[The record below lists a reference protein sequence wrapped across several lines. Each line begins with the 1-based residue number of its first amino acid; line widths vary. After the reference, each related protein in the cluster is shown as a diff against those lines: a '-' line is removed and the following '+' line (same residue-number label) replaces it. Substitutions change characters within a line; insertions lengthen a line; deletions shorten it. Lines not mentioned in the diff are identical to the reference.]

1 MVSYRRLAMRVL
13 GHVPV
18 PFGKKKAAP
27 PPRVAAQRIAALA
40 LACAM
45 MTGMALPAFAAT
57 YDIVSGS
64 IDIHATKDGN
74 LISQWN
80 WNGENK
86 KEYVSDSDGK
96 PIENRPDPDITITS
110 SSSGTSTSNTVTINA
125 DKGQTANVTLEN
137 VEINAS
143 STGQAAVDV
152 TGSGNTNIELNGDN
166 TLTGG
171 NWYAGLQH
179 NKETDAEGNE
189 TSGKLTIT
197 DTDNDGKLT
206 ATGDFGGAGIGGGN
220 MKDAGKIEITGGSIT
235 ATGGLDGAGI
245 GGGGSGGD
253 ADITISGGTINAIG
267 GTDPSERPDAI
278 GGAGIGGGG
287 SGGNAT
293 VTITGGAVIEKASGG
308 GGCAGIGGG
317 YSSKSD
323 VTISGNATIE
333 TVTGGV
339 QSAGIGGG
347 GWKSTGTVTI
357 KDNATIKNAQGGDGG
372 AGIGGGVYGSTTV
385 SIEGTPTIESTT
397 GGNNG
402 AGIGGGAGG
411 KGTVTID
418 GNATI
423 NDAQGRDGGAGI
435 GGGTLGLGD
444 VTIKGNAE
452 IKKATGGDEGAGIG
466 GGAGGLGAV
475 TIEGKVTI
483 QNAQG
488 GNGAAGI
495 GGGAESQPDV
505 DGNGNKTGNNISIKG
520 TEAGSPNITAK
531 GGKASD
537 DGLSGGAAIGSG
549 SVYENDPQDP
559 EEKAP
564 AAITIEGKVTID
576 ATAGGKLADNDA
588 IAIGDALT
596 GEQKFDGLPV
606 GTVITRKDSD
616 GKDLTQEGD
625 KPTEP
630 EKPEKPE
637 PEKPE
642 PEKPEPEKPNPN
654 PEQPNPNPDNPSQPE
669 QPSNPEQPSEP
680 SGAVSTFAPAEE
692 LTASDAEYL
701 VTVEGLSV
709 TNALGK
715 QITHTCTLNAQGKVL
730 TIRTNSIVA
739 TAHLTME
746 TLRTLKAQGVETI
759 RFCTLLYRPTSVSID
774 ALLNLGVDEADILW
788 THNGLQA
795 RLTVG
800 GTDSSSLLQ

>member
-18 PFGKKKAAP
+18 PFGKKKASP

-45 MTGMALPAFAAT
+45 MTGMTLPAFAAT
-57 YDIVSGS
+57 YDIASGS
-64 IDIHATKDGN
+64 IDIHATENGN
-74 LISQWN
+74 LISQWFM
-80 WNGENK
+80 NGEQ
-86 KEYVSDSDGK
+86 KEYVSDSNGYIQDR
-96 PIENRPDPDITITS
+96 EDPDITIT
-110 SSSGTSTSNTVTINA
+110 GTSTGNTVTIDA
-125 DKGQTANVTLEN
+125 DKDQTANVTLDN

-267 GTDPSERPDAI
+267 GTDPWGQPGAI

-333 TVTGGV
+333 KATGGE

-347 GWKSTGTVTI
+347 GWMSTGTVTI
-357 KDNATIKNAQGGDGG
+357 KDNATIKNAQGGNGG

-402 AGIGGGAGG
+402 AGIGGGA
-411 KGTVTID
+411 
-418 GNATI
+418 
-423 NDAQGRDGGAGI
+423 
-435 GGGTLGLGD
+435 LGLGD

-452 IKKATGGDEGAGIG
+452 IKNATGGDEGAGIG
-466 GGAGGLGAV
+466 GGAGSLGDV
-475 TIEGKVTI
+475 DIEGKVTI

-488 GNGAAGI
+488 GIGAAGI
-495 GGGAESQPDV
+495 GGGAESEPDD
-505 DGNGNKTGNNISIKG
+505 DGTGNKTGNKISIKG

-549 SVYENDPQDP
+549 SVYENDPQSP

-596 GEQKFDGLPV
+596 GERKFAGLPV
-606 GTVITRKDSD
+606 GAVITRRDSD

-630 EKPEKPE
+630 EKPE
-637 PEKPE
+637 
-642 PEKPEPEKPNPN
+642 PEKPNPN
-654 PEQPNPNPDNPSQPE
+654 PENPNPNPENPNPDQPSQ
-669 QPSNPEQPSEP
+669 PEQPSEP
-680 SGAVSTFAPAEE
+680 SGAVSTSAPAEE

-709 TNALGK
+709 TNALEK
-715 QITHTCTLNAQGKVL
+715 QITHTCTQNVQGKVL
-730 TIRTNSIVA
+730 TIRVNSIVA

-774 ALLNLGVDEADILW
+774 ALLNLGVDKADILW
-788 THNGLQA
+788 THNGIQA

>member
-18 PFGKKKAAP
+18 PVGKKKAAP

-45 MTGMALPAFAAT
+45 MTGMTLPAFAAT
-57 YDIVSGS
+57 YDIVNGS
-64 IDIHATKDGN
+64 IEIHAKEDGN

-80 WNGENK
+80 WNDENQ
-86 KEYVSDSDGK
+86 KEYVSDSSGYIQDR
-96 PIENRPDPDITITS
+96 EDNDITIT
-110 SSSGTSTSNTVTINA
+110 GTSTGNTVTIDA
-125 DKGQTANVTLEN
+125 DKDQTANVTLDN

-253 ADITISGGTINAIG
+253 ADITISGGTINVIG
-267 GTDPSERPDAI
+267 GTDPSERPNVI

-333 TVTGGV
+333 KATGGE

-347 GWKSTGTVTI
+347 GWMSTGTVTI

-402 AGIGGGAGG
+402 AGIGGGA
-411 KGTVTID
+411 
-418 GNATI
+418 
-423 NDAQGRDGGAGI
+423 
-435 GGGTLGLGD
+435 LGLGD

-452 IKKATGGDEGAGIG
+452 IKNATGGDEGAGIG
-466 GGAGGLGAV
+466 GGAGSLGDV
-475 TIEGKVTI
+475 DIEGKVTI

-488 GNGAAGI
+488 GIGAAGI
-495 GGGAESQPDV
+495 GGGAESEPDD
-505 DGNGNKTGNNISIKG
+505 DGTGNKTGNKISIKG

-549 SVYENDPQDP
+549 SVYENNPQDP

-596 GEQKFDGLPV
+596 GEQKFAGLPV
-606 GTVITRKDSD
+606 GAVITRRDSD

-630 EKPEKPE
+630 EKPE
-637 PEKPE
+637 
-642 PEKPEPEKPNPN
+642 PEKPEPEKPNP
-654 PEQPNPNPDNPSQPE
+654 ENPNP
-669 QPSNPEQPSEP
+669 NPEQPSEP
-680 SGAVSTFAPAEE
+680 SGAVSTSAPAEE

-701 VTVEGLSV
+701 VTVEGLYV
-709 TNALGK
+709 TNALEK
-715 QITHTCTLNAQGKVL
+715 QITHTCTQNVQGKVL
-730 TIRTNSIVA
+730 TIRANSIVA

>member
-64 IDIHATKDGN
+64 IDIHATEGGN

-80 WNGENK
+80 WNDENQ
-86 KEYVSDSDGK
+86 KEYVSDSSGYIKDRLDN
-96 PIENRPDPDITITS
+96 EITIT
-110 SSSGTSTSNTVTINA
+110 GTSTENTVTIDA
-125 DKGQTANVTLEN
+125 DKDQTANVTLDN

-267 GTDPSERPDAI
+267 GTDPWGQPGAI

-333 TVTGGV
+333 KATGGE

-347 GWKSTGTVTI
+347 GWMSTGTVTI
-357 KDNATIKNAQGGDGG
+357 KDNATIKNAQGGNGG

-402 AGIGGGAGG
+402 AGIGGGA
-411 KGTVTID
+411 
-418 GNATI
+418 
-423 NDAQGRDGGAGI
+423 
-435 GGGTLGLGD
+435 LGLGD

-452 IKKATGGDEGAGIG
+452 IKNATGGDEGAGIG
-466 GGAGGLGAV
+466 GGAGSLGDV
-475 TIEGKVTI
+475 DIEGKVTI

-488 GNGAAGI
+488 GIGAAGI
-495 GGGAESQPDV
+495 GGGAESEPDD
-505 DGNGNKTGNNISIKG
+505 DGTGNKTGNKISIKG

-549 SVYENDPQDP
+549 SVYENDPQSP

-596 GEQKFDGLPV
+596 GERKFAGLPV
-606 GTVITRKDSD
+606 GAVITRRDSD

-630 EKPEKPE
+630 EKPE
-637 PEKPE
+637 
-642 PEKPEPEKPNPN
+642 PEKPNPN
-654 PEQPNPNPDNPSQPE
+654 PENPNPNPENPNPNPENPNPDQPSQ
-669 QPSNPEQPSEP
+669 PEQPSEP
-680 SGAVSTFAPAEE
+680 SGAVSTSAPAEE

-709 TNALGK
+709 TNALEK
-715 QITHTCTLNAQGKVL
+715 QITHTCTQNVQGKVL
-730 TIRTNSIVA
+730 TIRVNSIVA

-774 ALLNLGVDEADILW
+774 ALLNLGVDKADILW
-788 THNGLQA
+788 THNGIQA

>member
-45 MTGMALPAFAAT
+45 MTGMTLPAFAAT
-57 YDIVSGS
+57 YDIASGS
-64 IDIHATKDGN
+64 IDIHATENGN
-74 LISQWN
+74 LISQWFM
-80 WNGENK
+80 NGEQ
-86 KEYVSDSDGK
+86 KEYVSDSSGYIQDR
-96 PIENRPDPDITITS
+96 EDPDITIT
-110 SSSGTSTSNTVTINA
+110 GTSTGNTVTIDA
-125 DKGQTANVTLEN
+125 DKDQTANVTLDN

-267 GTDPSERPDAI
+267 GTDPSERPNVI

-333 TVTGGV
+333 KATGGE

-347 GWKSTGTVTI
+347 GWMSTGTVTI

-402 AGIGGGAGG
+402 AGIGGGA
-411 KGTVTID
+411 
-418 GNATI
+418 
-423 NDAQGRDGGAGI
+423 
-435 GGGTLGLGD
+435 LGLGD

-452 IKKATGGDEGAGIG
+452 IKNATGGDEGAGIG
-466 GGAGGLGAV
+466 GGAGSLGDV
-475 TIEGKVTI
+475 DIEGKVTI

-488 GNGAAGI
+488 GIGAAGI
-495 GGGAESQPDV
+495 GGGAESEPDD
-505 DGNGNKTGNNISIKG
+505 DGTGNKTGNKISIKG

-549 SVYENDPQDP
+549 SVYENNPQDP

-596 GEQKFDGLPV
+596 GEQKFAGLPV
-606 GTVITRKDSD
+606 GAVITRRDSD

-630 EKPEKPE
+630 EKPE
-637 PEKPE
+637 
-642 PEKPEPEKPNPN
+642 PEKPEPEKPNP
-654 PEQPNPNPDNPSQPE
+654 ENPNP
-669 QPSNPEQPSEP
+669 NPEQPSEP
-680 SGAVSTFAPAEE
+680 SGAVSTSAPAEE

-701 VTVEGLSV
+701 VTVEGLYV
-709 TNALGK
+709 TNALEK
-715 QITHTCTLNAQGKVL
+715 QITHTCTQNVQGKVL
-730 TIRTNSIVA
+730 TIRANSIVA

-788 THNGLQA
+788 THNGIQA

>member
-45 MTGMALPAFAAT
+45 MTGMTLPTFAAT

-64 IDIHATKDGN
+64 IDIHATESGN

-80 WNGENK
+80 WNDENK
-86 KEYVSDSDGK
+86 KEYVRDSDG
-96 PIENRPDPDITITS
+96 PIQNRPDNDITIT
-110 SSSGTSTSNTVTINA
+110 GTSTGNTVTIDA
-125 DKGQTANVTLEN
+125 DKDQTANVTLDN

-171 NWYAGLQH
+171 NLYAGLQH

-267 GTDPSERPDAI
+267 GTDPWGQPGAI

-293 VTITGGAVIEKASGG
+293 VTITGDAVIEKASGG

-333 TVTGGV
+333 KATGGE

-347 GWKSTGTVTI
+347 GWMSTGTVTI

-402 AGIGGGAGG
+402 AGIGGGA
-411 KGTVTID
+411 
-418 GNATI
+418 
-423 NDAQGRDGGAGI
+423 
-435 GGGTLGLGD
+435 LGLGD

-452 IKKATGGDEGAGIG
+452 IKNATGGDEGAGIG
-466 GGAGGLGAV
+466 GGAGSLGDV
-475 TIEGKVTI
+475 DIEGKVTI

-488 GNGAAGI
+488 GIGAAGI
-495 GGGAESQPDV
+495 GGGAESEPDD
-505 DGNGNKTGNNISIKG
+505 DGTGNKTGNKISIKG

-616 GKDLTQEGD
+616 GKDLTKDGD
-625 KPTEP
+625 KPT
-630 EKPEKPE
+630 E

-654 PEQPNPNPDNPSQPE
+654 PENPNPNPENPD
-669 QPSNPEQPSEP
+669 PEQPSEP
-680 SGAVSTFAPAEE
+680 SGAVSTSAPAEE

-715 QITHTCTLNAQGKVL
+715 QITHSCTQNVQGKVL
-730 TIRTNSIVA
+730 TIRVNSIVA

-788 THNGLQA
+788 THNGIQA

>member
-45 MTGMALPAFAAT
+45 MTGMTLPAFAAT

-64 IDIHATKDGN
+64 IDIHATESGN

-80 WNGENK
+80 WNDENK
-86 KEYVSDSDGK
+86 KEYVRDSDG
-96 PIENRPDPDITITS
+96 PIQNRPDNDITIT
-110 SSSGTSTSNTVTINA
+110 GTSTGNTVTIDA
-125 DKGQTANVTLEN
+125 DKDQTANVTLDN

-245 GGGGSGGD
+245 GGGGFGGD

-267 GTDPSERPDAI
+267 GTDPWGQPGAI

-333 TVTGGV
+333 KATGGE

-357 KDNATIKNAQGGDGG
+357 KDNATIKNAQGGNGG

-402 AGIGGGAGG
+402 AGIGGGA
-411 KGTVTID
+411 
-418 GNATI
+418 
-423 NDAQGRDGGAGI
+423 
-435 GGGTLGLGD
+435 LGLSD
-444 VTIKGNAE
+444 VIIKGNAE
-452 IKKATGGDEGAGIG
+452 IKNATGGDEGAGIG
-466 GGAGGLGAV
+466 GGAGSLGDV
-475 TIEGKVTI
+475 DIEGKVTI

-488 GNGAAGI
+488 GIGAAGI
-495 GGGAESQPDV
+495 GGGAESEPDD
-505 DGNGNKTGNNISIKG
+505 DGTGNKTGNKISIKG

-576 ATAGGKLADNDA
+576 ATAGGKLDDKDA
-588 IAIGDALT
+588 IAIGDTPLQ
-596 GEQKFDGLPV
+596 EQKFAGLPV
-606 GTVITRKDSD
+606 GAVITRRDSD

-630 EKPEKPE
+630 EKPEKPD

-642 PEKPEPEKPNPN
+642 PEKPEPENPN
-654 PEQPNPNPDNPSQPE
+654 P
-669 QPSNPEQPSEP
+669 NPEQPSEP
-680 SGAVSTFAPAEE
+680 SGAVSTSAPAEE

-701 VTVEGLSV
+701 VTVEGLYV
-709 TNALGK
+709 TNALEK
-715 QITHTCTLNAQGKVL
+715 QITHTCTQNVQGKVL
-730 TIRTNSIVA
+730 TIRVNSIVA

-788 THNGLQA
+788 THNGIQA

>member
-18 PFGKKKAAP
+18 PFSKKKAAP

-45 MTGMALPAFAAT
+45 MTGMTLPAFAAT

-64 IDIHATKDGN
+64 IDIHATEGGN
-74 LISQWN
+74 LISQWFM
-80 WNGENK
+80 NGEQ
-86 KEYVSDSDGK
+86 KEYVSDSGGDIK
-96 PIENRPDPDITITS
+96 DRPDNDITIT
-110 SSSGTSTSNTVTINA
+110 GTSTGNTVTIDA
-125 DKGQTANVTLEN
+125 DKDQTANVTLDN

-235 ATGGLDGAGI
+235 AATGGLDGAGI

-267 GTDPSERPDAI
+267 GTDPWGQPGAI

-293 VTITGGAVIEKASGG
+293 VTITGGAVIENATGG

-317 YSSKSD
+317 YTSKSD

-333 TVTGGV
+333 KATGGE

-347 GWKSTGTVTI
+347 GWMSTGTVTI

-385 SIEGTPTIESTT
+385 LIEGTPTIESTT

-402 AGIGGGAGG
+402 AGIGGGA
-411 KGTVTID
+411 
-418 GNATI
+418 
-423 NDAQGRDGGAGI
+423 
-435 GGGTLGLGD
+435 LGLGD

-452 IKKATGGDEGAGIG
+452 IKNATGGDEGAGIS
-466 GGAGGLGAV
+466 GGAGSLGDV
-475 TIEGKVTI
+475 DIEGKVTI

-488 GNGAAGI
+488 GIGAAGI
-495 GGGAESQPDV
+495 GGGAETEPDTE
-505 DGNGNKTGNNISIKG
+505 DTRNKVSIKS
-520 TEAGSPNITAK
+520 TEAGSPNITAT
-531 GGKASD
+531 GGGVLNDENYPLA
-537 DGLSGGAAIGSG
+537 GAAAIGSG
-549 SVYENDPQDP
+549 SVADGATEVKSD
-559 EEKAP
+559 
-564 AAITIEGKVTID
+564 ITIEGKVTID
-576 ATAGGKLADNDA
+576 ATAGGS

-596 GEQKFDGLPV
+596 GEQKFAGLPV
-606 GTVITRKDSD
+606 GAVITRKDSD

-642 PEKPEPEKPNPN
+642 PEKPEPENPNPN
-654 PEQPNPNPDNPSQPE
+654 PEKPNPEKPNPE
-669 QPSNPEQPSEP
+669 QPSQPEQPSEP
-680 SGAVSTFAPAEE
+680 SGAVSTSAPAEE

-715 QITHTCTLNAQGKVL
+715 QITHSCTQNVQGKVL
-730 TIRTNSIVA
+730 TIRVNSIVS

-788 THNGLQA
+788 THNGIQA

>member
-45 MTGMALPAFAAT
+45 MTGMTLPAFAAT
-57 YDIVSGS
+57 YDIASGS
-64 IDIHATKDGN
+64 IDIHATENGN
-74 LISQWN
+74 LISQWFM
-80 WNGENK
+80 NGEQ
-86 KEYVSDSDGK
+86 KEYVSDSSGYIQDR
-96 PIENRPDPDITITS
+96 EDNEITIT
-110 SSSGTSTSNTVTINA
+110 GTSTGNTVTIDA
-125 DKGQTANVTLEN
+125 DKDQTANVTLDN

-267 GTDPSERPDAI
+267 GTDPWGQPGAI

-333 TVTGGV
+333 KATGGE

-347 GWKSTGTVTI
+347 GWMSTGTVTI

-402 AGIGGGAGG
+402 AGIGGGA
-411 KGTVTID
+411 
-418 GNATI
+418 
-423 NDAQGRDGGAGI
+423 
-435 GGGTLGLGD
+435 LGLGD

-452 IKKATGGDEGAGIG
+452 IKNATGGDEGAGIG
-466 GGAGGLGAV
+466 GGAGSLGDV
-475 TIEGKVTI
+475 DIEGKVTI

-488 GNGAAGI
+488 GIGAAGI
-495 GGGAESQPDV
+495 GGGAESEPDD
-505 DGNGNKTGNNISIKG
+505 DGTGNKTGNKISIKG

-596 GEQKFDGLPV
+596 GERKFAGLPV
-606 GTVITRKDSD
+606 GAVITRRDSD

-630 EKPEKPE
+630 EKPE
-637 PEKPE
+637 
-642 PEKPEPEKPNPN
+642 PEKPNPEN
-654 PEQPNPNPDNPSQPE
+654 P
-669 QPSNPEQPSEP
+669 NPEQPSEP
-680 SGAVSTFAPAEE
+680 SGAVSTSAPAEE

-715 QITHTCTLNAQGKVL
+715 QITHSCTQNAQGKVL
-730 TIRTNSIVA
+730 TIRVNSIVA

-788 THNGLQA
+788 THNGIQA

>member
-18 PFGKKKAAP
+18 PFGKKKASP

-45 MTGMALPAFAAT
+45 MTGMTLPAFAAT
-57 YDIVSGS
+57 YDIASGS
-64 IDIHATKDGN
+64 IDIHATENGN
-74 LISQWN
+74 LISQWFM
-80 WNGENK
+80 NGEQ
-86 KEYVSDSDGK
+86 KEYVSDSSGYIQDR
-96 PIENRPDPDITITS
+96 EDNDITIT
-110 SSSGTSTSNTVTINA
+110 GTSTGNTVTIDA
-125 DKGQTANVTLEN
+125 DKDQTANVTLDN

-152 TGSGNTNIELNGDN
+152 TGSGNTSIELNGDN

-267 GTDPSERPDAI
+267 GTDPWGQPGAI

-333 TVTGGV
+333 KATGGE

-347 GWKSTGTVTI
+347 GWMSTGTVTI
-357 KDNATIKNAQGGDGG
+357 KDNATIKNAQGGNGG

-402 AGIGGGAGG
+402 AGIGGGA
-411 KGTVTID
+411 
-418 GNATI
+418 
-423 NDAQGRDGGAGI
+423 
-435 GGGTLGLGD
+435 LGLGD

-452 IKKATGGDEGAGIG
+452 IKNATGGDEGAGIG
-466 GGAGGLGAV
+466 GGAGSLGDV
-475 TIEGKVTI
+475 DIEGKVTI

-488 GNGAAGI
+488 GIGAAGI
-495 GGGAESQPDV
+495 GGGAESEPDD
-505 DGNGNKTGNNISIKG
+505 DGTGNKTGNKISIKG

-549 SVYENDPQDP
+549 SVYENDPQSP

-596 GEQKFDGLPV
+596 GERKFAGLPV
-606 GTVITRKDSD
+606 GAVITRRDSD

-630 EKPEKPE
+630 EKPEPE
-637 PEKPE
+637 N
-642 PEKPEPEKPNPN
+642 PNPN
-654 PEQPNPNPDNPSQPE
+654 PENPNPNPENPNPDQPSQ
-669 QPSNPEQPSEP
+669 PEQPSEP
-680 SGAVSTFAPAEE
+680 SGAVSTSAPAEE

-709 TNALGK
+709 TNALEK
-715 QITHTCTLNAQGKVL
+715 QITHTCTQNVQGKVL
-730 TIRTNSIVA
+730 TIRVNSIVA

-774 ALLNLGVDEADILW
+774 ALLNLGVDKADILW
-788 THNGLQA
+788 THNGIQA

>member
-45 MTGMALPAFAAT
+45 MTGMTLPTFAAT

-64 IDIHATKDGN
+64 IDIHATESGN

-80 WNGENK
+80 WNDENK
-86 KEYVSDSDGK
+86 KEYVRDSDG
-96 PIENRPDPDITITS
+96 PIQNRPDNDITIT
-110 SSSGTSTSNTVTINA
+110 GTSTGNTVTIDA
-125 DKGQTANVTLEN
+125 DKDQTANVTLDN

-267 GTDPSERPDAI
+267 GTDPWGQPGAI

-293 VTITGGAVIEKASGG
+293 VTITGDAVIEKASGG

-333 TVTGGV
+333 KATGGE

-347 GWKSTGTVTI
+347 GWMSTGTVTI

-402 AGIGGGAGG
+402 AGIGGGA
-411 KGTVTID
+411 
-418 GNATI
+418 
-423 NDAQGRDGGAGI
+423 
-435 GGGTLGLGD
+435 LGLGD

-452 IKKATGGDEGAGIG
+452 IKNATGGDEGAGIG
-466 GGAGGLGAV
+466 GGAGSLGYV
-475 TIEGKVTI
+475 DIEGKVTI

-488 GNGAAGI
+488 GIGAAGI
-495 GGGAESQPDV
+495 GGGAESEPDD
-505 DGNGNKTGNNISIKG
+505 DGTGNKTGNKISIKG

-616 GKDLTQEGD
+616 GKDLTKDGD
-625 KPTEP
+625 KPT
-630 EKPEKPE
+630 E

-654 PEQPNPNPDNPSQPE
+654 PENPNPNPENPD
-669 QPSNPEQPSEP
+669 PEQPSEP
-680 SGAVSTFAPAEE
+680 SGAVSTSAPAEE

-715 QITHTCTLNAQGKVL
+715 QITHSCTQNVQGKVL
-730 TIRTNSIVA
+730 TIRVNSIVA

-788 THNGLQA
+788 THNGIQA

>member
-18 PFGKKKAAP
+18 PFGKKKASP

-45 MTGMALPAFAAT
+45 MTGMTLPAFAAT
-57 YDIVSGS
+57 YDIASGS
-64 IDIHATKDGN
+64 IDIHATENGN
-74 LISQWN
+74 LISQWFM
-80 WNGENK
+80 NGEQ
-86 KEYVSDSDGK
+86 KEYVSDSSGYIQDR
-96 PIENRPDPDITITS
+96 EDNDITIT
-110 SSSGTSTSNTVTINA
+110 GTSTGNTVTIDA
-125 DKGQTANVTLEN
+125 DKDQTANVTLDN

-267 GTDPSERPDAI
+267 GTDPWGQPGAI

-293 VTITGGAVIEKASGG
+293 VTITGDAVIEKASGG

-333 TVTGGV
+333 KATGGE

-347 GWKSTGTVTI
+347 GWMSTGTVTI

-402 AGIGGGAGG
+402 AGIGGGA
-411 KGTVTID
+411 
-418 GNATI
+418 
-423 NDAQGRDGGAGI
+423 
-435 GGGTLGLGD
+435 LGLGD

-452 IKKATGGDEGAGIG
+452 IKNATGGDEGAGIG
-466 GGAGGLGAV
+466 GGAGSLGDV
-475 TIEGKVTI
+475 DIEGKVTI

-488 GNGAAGI
+488 GIGAAGI
-495 GGGAESQPDV
+495 GGGAESEPDD
-505 DGNGNKTGNNISIKG
+505 DGTGNKTGNKISIKG

-630 EKPEKPE
+630 EKPEKPDPEKPE

>member
-1 MVSYRRLAMRVL
+1 M
-13 GHVPV
+13 
-18 PFGKKKAAP
+18 
-27 PPRVAAQRIAALA
+27 
-40 LACAM
+40 
-45 MTGMALPAFAAT
+45 
-57 YDIVSGS
+57 
-64 IDIHATKDGN
+64 
-74 LISQWN
+74 
-80 WNGENK
+80 
-86 KEYVSDSDGK
+86 
-96 PIENRPDPDITITS
+96 
-110 SSSGTSTSNTVTINA
+110 
-125 DKGQTANVTLEN
+125 
-137 VEINAS
+137 EINAS

-267 GTDPSERPDAI
+267 GTDPWGQPGAI

-293 VTITGGAVIEKASGG
+293 VTITGDAVIEKASGG

-333 TVTGGV
+333 KATGGE

-347 GWKSTGTVTI
+347 GWMSTGTVTI

-402 AGIGGGAGG
+402 AGIGGGA
-411 KGTVTID
+411 
-418 GNATI
+418 
-423 NDAQGRDGGAGI
+423 
-435 GGGTLGLGD
+435 LGLGD

-452 IKKATGGDEGAGIG
+452 IKNATGGDEGAGIG
-466 GGAGGLGAV
+466 GGAGSLGDV
-475 TIEGKVTI
+475 DIEGKVTI

-488 GNGAAGI
+488 GIGAAGI
-495 GGGAESQPDV
+495 GGGAESEPDD
-505 DGNGNKTGNNISIKG
+505 DGTGNKTGNKISIKG

-616 GKDLTQEGD
+616 GKDLTKDGD
-625 KPTEP
+625 KPT
-630 EKPEKPE
+630 E

-654 PEQPNPNPDNPSQPE
+654 PENPNPNPENPD
-669 QPSNPEQPSEP
+669 PEQPSEP
-680 SGAVSTFAPAEE
+680 SGAVSTSAPAEE

-715 QITHTCTLNAQGKVL
+715 QITHSCTQNVQGKVL
-730 TIRTNSIVA
+730 TIRVNSIVA

-788 THNGLQA
+788 THNGIQA

>member
-18 PFGKKKAAP
+18 PFGKKKASP

-45 MTGMALPAFAAT
+45 MTGMTLPAFAAT
-57 YDIVSGS
+57 YDIASGS
-64 IDIHATKDGN
+64 IDIHATENGN
-74 LISQWN
+74 LISQWFM
-80 WNGENK
+80 NGEQ
-86 KEYVSDSDGK
+86 KEYVSDSSGYIQDR
-96 PIENRPDPDITITS
+96 EDNDITIT
-110 SSSGTSTSNTVTINA
+110 GTSTGNTVTIDA
-125 DKGQTANVTLEN
+125 DKDQTANVTLDN

-267 GTDPSERPDAI
+267 GTDPWGQPGAI

-333 TVTGGV
+333 KATGGE

-347 GWKSTGTVTI
+347 GWMSTGTVTI
-357 KDNATIKNAQGGDGG
+357 KDNATIKNAQGGNGG

-402 AGIGGGAGG
+402 AGIGGGA
-411 KGTVTID
+411 
-418 GNATI
+418 
-423 NDAQGRDGGAGI
+423 
-435 GGGTLGLGD
+435 LGLGD

-452 IKKATGGDEGAGIG
+452 IKNATGGDEGAGIG
-466 GGAGGLGAV
+466 GGAGSLGDV
-475 TIEGKVTI
+475 DIEGKVTI

-488 GNGAAGI
+488 GIGAAGI
-495 GGGAESQPDV
+495 GGGAESEPDD
-505 DGNGNKTGNNISIKG
+505 DGTGNKTGNKISIKG

-616 GKDLTQEGD
+616 GKDLTKDGD
-625 KPTEP
+625 KPTE
-630 EKPEKPE
+630 PEKPE

-654 PEQPNPNPDNPSQPE
+654 PEQPNPNPEQPNPNPENPNPNPE
-669 QPSNPEQPSEP
+669 QPNPNPEQPSEP
-680 SGAVSTFAPAEE
+680 SGAVSTSAPAEE

-701 VTVEGLSV
+701 VTVEGLYV
-709 TNALGK
+709 TNALEK
-715 QITHTCTLNAQGKVL
+715 QITHTCTQNVQGKVL
-730 TIRTNSIVA
+730 TIRVNSIVA

-788 THNGLQA
+788 THNGIQA

>member
-18 PFGKKKAAP
+18 PFGKKKASP

-45 MTGMALPAFAAT
+45 MTGMTLPAFAAT
-57 YDIVSGS
+57 YDIASGS
-64 IDIHATKDGN
+64 IDIHATENGN
-74 LISQWN
+74 LISQWFM
-80 WNGENK
+80 NGEQ
-86 KEYVSDSDGK
+86 KEYVSDSSGYIQDR
-96 PIENRPDPDITITS
+96 EDNDITIT
-110 SSSGTSTSNTVTINA
+110 GTSTGNTVTIDA
-125 DKGQTANVTLEN
+125 DKDQTAHVTLDN

-152 TGSGNTNIELNGDN
+152 TGSGDTNIELNGDN

-385 SIEGTPTIESTT
+385 LIEGTPTIENTT

-402 AGIGGGAGG
+402 AGIGGGA
-411 KGTVTID
+411 
-418 GNATI
+418 
-423 NDAQGRDGGAGI
+423 
-435 GGGTLGLGD
+435 LGLGD

-452 IKKATGGDEGAGIG
+452 IKNATGGDEGAGIG
-466 GGAGGLGAV
+466 GGAGSLGDV
-475 TIEGKVTI
+475 DIEGKVTI

-488 GNGAAGI
+488 GIGAAGI
-495 GGGAESQPDV
+495 GGGAESEPDD
-505 DGNGNKTGNNISIKG
+505 DGTGNKTGNKISIKG

-549 SVYENDPQDP
+549 SVYNDPQDP

-616 GKDLTQEGD
+616 GKDLTKDGD
-625 KPTEP
+625 KPT
-630 EKPEKPE
+630 E

-654 PEQPNPNPDNPSQPE
+654 PENPNPNPEQPNPNPENPNP
-669 QPSNPEQPSEP
+669 NPEQPSEP
-680 SGAVSTFAPAEE
+680 SGAVSTSAPAEE

-701 VTVEGLSV
+701 VTVEGLYV

-715 QITHTCTLNAQGKVL
+715 QITHSCTQNVQGKVL
-730 TIRTNSIVA
+730 TIRVNSIVA

-788 THNGLQA
+788 THNGIQA

>member
-18 PFGKKKAAP
+18 PFGKKKASP

-45 MTGMALPAFAAT
+45 MTGMTLPAFAAT
-57 YDIVSGS
+57 YDIASGS
-64 IDIHATKDGN
+64 IDIHATENGN
-74 LISQWN
+74 LISQWFM
-80 WNGENK
+80 NGEQ
-86 KEYVSDSDGK
+86 KEYVSDSSGYIQDR
-96 PIENRPDPDITITS
+96 EDNDITIT
-110 SSSGTSTSNTVTINA
+110 GTSTGNTVTIDA
-125 DKGQTANVTLEN
+125 DKDQTANVTLDN

-267 GTDPSERPDAI
+267 GTDPWGQPGAI

-333 TVTGGV
+333 KATGGE

-347 GWKSTGTVTI
+347 GWMSTGTVTI
-357 KDNATIKNAQGGDGG
+357 KDNATIKNAQGGNGG

-402 AGIGGGAGG
+402 AGIGGGA
-411 KGTVTID
+411 
-418 GNATI
+418 
-423 NDAQGRDGGAGI
+423 
-435 GGGTLGLGD
+435 LGLGD

-452 IKKATGGDEGAGIG
+452 IKNATGGDEGAGIG
-466 GGAGGLGAV
+466 GGAGSLGDV
-475 TIEGKVTI
+475 DIEGKVTI

-488 GNGAAGI
+488 GIGAAGI
-495 GGGAESQPDV
+495 GGGAESEPDD
-505 DGNGNKTGNNISIKG
+505 DGTGNKTGNKISIKG

-616 GKDLTQEGD
+616 GKDLTKDGD
-625 KPTEP
+625 KPTE
-630 EKPEKPE
+630 PEKPE

-654 PEQPNPNPDNPSQPE
+654 PEQPNPNPENPNPNPE
-669 QPSNPEQPSEP
+669 QPNPNPEQPSEP
-680 SGAVSTFAPAEE
+680 SGAVSTSAPAEE

-701 VTVEGLSV
+701 VTVEGLYV
-709 TNALGK
+709 TNALEK
-715 QITHTCTLNAQGKVL
+715 QITHTCTQNVQGKVL
-730 TIRTNSIVA
+730 TIRVNSIVA

-788 THNGLQA
+788 THNGIQA

>member
-45 MTGMALPAFAAT
+45 MTGMTLPAFAAT
-57 YDIVSGS
+57 YDIASGS
-64 IDIHATKDGN
+64 IDIHATENGN
-74 LISQWN
+74 LISQWFM
-80 WNGENK
+80 NGEQ
-86 KEYVSDSDGK
+86 KEYVSDSSGYIQDR
-96 PIENRPDPDITITS
+96 EDNDITIT
-110 SSSGTSTSNTVTINA
+110 GTSTGNTVTIDA
-125 DKGQTANVTLEN
+125 DKDQTANVTLDN

-267 GTDPSERPDAI
+267 GTDPWGQPGAI

-293 VTITGGAVIEKASGG
+293 VTITGGAGG
-308 GGCAGIGGG
+308 LG
-317 YSSKSD
+317 D
-323 VTISGNATIE
+323 VTIT
-333 TVTGGV
+333 
-339 QSAGIGGG
+339 
-347 GWKSTGTVTI
+347 
-357 KDNATIKNAQGGDGG
+357 DDATIKNAQGGDG
-372 AGIGGGVYGSTTV
+372 A
-385 SIEGTPTIESTT
+385 
-397 GGNNG
+397 
-402 AGIGGGAGG
+402 
-411 KGTVTID
+411 
-418 GNATI
+418 
-423 NDAQGRDGGAGI
+423 
-435 GGGTLGLGD
+435 
-444 VTIKGNAE
+444 
-452 IKKATGGDEGAGIG
+452 AGIG
-466 GGAGGLGAV
+466 GGAGGLGDV
-475 TIEGKVTI
+475 DIEGKVTI

-488 GNGAAGI
+488 GIGAAGI
-495 GGGAESQPDV
+495 GGGAESEPDD
-505 DGNGNKTGNNISIKG
+505 DGTGNKTGNKISIQG

-549 SVYENDPQDP
+549 SVYENDPQSP

-596 GEQKFDGLPV
+596 EEQKFAGLPV
-606 GTVITRKDSD
+606 GAVITRKDLD

-630 EKPEKPE
+630 EKPEPEKPE

-642 PEKPEPEKPNPN
+642 PEKPEPEKPEPEKPEPEKPEPEKPEPEKPEPEKPEPEKPEPEKPEPEKPEPEKPEPEKPEPEKPEPEKPDPEKPEPEKPEKPDPENPN
-654 PEQPNPNPDNPSQPE
+654 PEQPNP
-669 QPSNPEQPSEP
+669 NPEQPSEP
-680 SGAVSTFAPAEE
+680 SGAVSTSAPAEE

-709 TNALGK
+709 TNALEK
-715 QITHTCTLNAQGKVL
+715 QITHTCTQNVQGKVL
-730 TIRTNSIVA
+730 TIRVNSIVA

-746 TLRTLKAQGVETI
+746 TLRTLKAQGGRNHPFLHTAVPSDFGLH
-759 RFCTLLYRPTSVSID
+759 RRTSESW
-774 ALLNLGVDEADILW
+774 G
-788 THNGLQA
+788 
-795 RLTVG
+795 R
-800 GTDSSSLLQ
+800 

>member
-45 MTGMALPAFAAT
+45 MTGMTLPAFAAT

-64 IDIHATKDGN
+64 IDIHATESGN

-80 WNGENK
+80 WNDENK
-86 KEYVSDSDGK
+86 KEYVRDSDG
-96 PIENRPDPDITITS
+96 PIQNRPDNDITIT
-110 SSSGTSTSNTVTINA
+110 GTSTGNTVTIDA
-125 DKGQTANVTLEN
+125 DKDQTANVTLDN

-267 GTDPSERPDAI
+267 GTDPWGQPGAI

-293 VTITGGAVIEKASGG
+293 VTITGDAVIEKASGG

-333 TVTGGV
+333 KATGGE

-347 GWKSTGTVTI
+347 GWMSTGTVTI

-402 AGIGGGAGG
+402 AGIGGGA
-411 KGTVTID
+411 
-418 GNATI
+418 
-423 NDAQGRDGGAGI
+423 
-435 GGGTLGLGD
+435 LGLGD

-452 IKKATGGDEGAGIG
+452 IKNATGGDEGAGIG
-466 GGAGGLGAV
+466 GGAGSLGDV
-475 TIEGKVTI
+475 DIEGKVTI

-488 GNGAAGI
+488 GIGAAGI
-495 GGGAESQPDV
+495 GGGAESEPDD
-505 DGNGNKTGNNISIKG
+505 DGTGNKTGNKISIKG

-549 SVYENDPQDP
+549 SVTNGQK
-559 EEKAP
+559 KAK
-564 AAITIEGKVTID
+564 AAITIKGKVTID
-576 ATAGGKLADNDA
+576 ATAGGKLADKDA

-596 GEQKFDGLPV
+596 GEQKFAGLPV
-606 GTVITRKDSD
+606 GAVITRWDSD
-616 GKDLTQEGD
+616 GVDLTLKDD

-630 EKPEKPE
+630 EKPEKPD
-637 PEKPE
+637 
-642 PEKPEPEKPNPN
+642 PEKPNPN
-654 PEQPNPNPDNPSQPE
+654 PEQPNPNPEQPNPNPENPNPNPE
-669 QPSNPEQPSEP
+669 QPNPNPEQPSEP
-680 SGAVSTFAPAEE
+680 SGAVSTSAPAEE

-701 VTVEGLSV
+701 VTVEGLYV
-709 TNALGK
+709 TNALEK

-730 TIRTNSIVA
+730 TIRVNSIVA

-759 RFCTLLYRPTSVSID
+759 RFCTLLFRPTSVSID

-788 THNGLQA
+788 THNGIQA

>member
-18 PFGKKKAAP
+18 LFGKKKASP
-27 PPRVAAQRIAALA
+27 PPRVAAQRITALA

-45 MTGMALPAFAAT
+45 MTGMTLPAFAAT

-64 IDIHATKDGN
+64 IDIHATEGGN

-80 WNGENK
+80 WNDENQ
-86 KEYVSDSDGK
+86 KEYVSDSSGYIKDRLD
-96 PIENRPDPDITITS
+96 NDITIT
-110 SSSGTSTSNTVTINA
+110 GTSTGNTVTIDA
-125 DKGQTANVTLEN
+125 DKDQTANVTLDN

-385 SIEGTPTIESTT
+385 LIEGTPTIENTT

-402 AGIGGGAGG
+402 AGIGGGA
-411 KGTVTID
+411 
-418 GNATI
+418 
-423 NDAQGRDGGAGI
+423 
-435 GGGTLGLGD
+435 LGLGD

-452 IKKATGGDEGAGIG
+452 IKNATGGDEGAGIG
-466 GGAGGLGAV
+466 GGAGSLGDV
-475 TIEGKVTI
+475 DIEGKVTI

-488 GNGAAGI
+488 GIGAAGI
-495 GGGAESQPDV
+495 GGGAESEPDD
-505 DGNGNKTGNNISIKG
+505 DGTGNKTGNKISIKG

-596 GEQKFDGLPV
+596 GEQKFAGLPV
-606 GTVITRKDSD
+606 GAVITRRDSD
-616 GKDLTQEGD
+616 GVDLTQEGD

-630 EKPEKPE
+630 EKPE
-637 PEKPE
+637 PEKP
-642 PEKPEPEKPNPN
+642 
-654 PEQPNPNPDNPSQPE
+654 
-669 QPSNPEQPSEP
+669 NPEQPSEP
-680 SGAVSTFAPAEE
+680 SGAVSTSAPAEE

-701 VTVEGLSV
+701 VTVEGLYV
-709 TNALGK
+709 TNALEK
-715 QITHTCTLNAQGKVL
+715 QITHSCTQNAQGKVL
-730 TIRTNSIVA
+730 TIRVNSIVA

-788 THNGLQA
+788 THNGIQA

>member
-45 MTGMALPAFAAT
+45 MTGMTLPAFAAT
-57 YDIVSGS
+57 YDIASGS
-64 IDIHATKDGN
+64 IDIHATENGN
-74 LISQWN
+74 LISQWFM
-80 WNGENK
+80 NGEQ
-86 KEYVSDSDGK
+86 KEYASDSSGYIQDR
-96 PIENRPDPDITITS
+96 EDNEITIT
-110 SSSGTSTSNTVTINA
+110 GTSTGNTVTIDA
-125 DKGQTANVTLEN
+125 DKDQTANVTLDN

-267 GTDPSERPDAI
+267 GTDPWGQPGAI

-402 AGIGGGAGG
+402 AGIGGGA
-411 KGTVTID
+411 
-418 GNATI
+418 
-423 NDAQGRDGGAGI
+423 
-435 GGGTLGLGD
+435 LGLGD

-452 IKKATGGDEGAGIG
+452 IKNATGGDEGAGIG
-466 GGAGGLGAV
+466 GGAGSLGDV
-475 TIEGKVTI
+475 DIEGKVTI

-488 GNGAAGI
+488 GIGAAGI
-495 GGGAESQPDV
+495 GGGAESEPDD
-505 DGNGNKTGNNISIKG
+505 DGTGNKTGNKISIKG

-596 GEQKFDGLPV
+596 GEQKFAGLPV
-606 GTVITRKDSD
+606 GAVITRRDSD

-630 EKPEKPE
+630 EKPE
-637 PEKPE
+637 
-642 PEKPEPEKPNPN
+642 PEKPEPEKPNP
-654 PEQPNPNPDNPSQPE
+654 ENPNP
-669 QPSNPEQPSEP
+669 NPEQPSEP
-680 SGAVSTFAPAEE
+680 SGAVSTSAPAEE

-701 VTVEGLSV
+701 VTVEGLYV
-709 TNALGK
+709 TNALEK
-715 QITHTCTLNAQGKVL
+715 QITHTCTQNVQGKVL
-730 TIRTNSIVA
+730 TIRANSIVA

-788 THNGLQA
+788 THNGIQA

>member
-45 MTGMALPAFAAT
+45 MTGMTLPAFAAT

-64 IDIHATKDGN
+64 IDIHATEGGN

-80 WNGENK
+80 WNDENK
-86 KEYVSDSDGK
+86 KEYVRDSDG
-96 PIENRPDPDITITS
+96 PIQNRPDNDITIT
-110 SSSGTSTSNTVTINA
+110 GTSTGNTVTIDA
-125 DKGQTANVTLEN
+125 DKDQTANVTLKD
-137 VEINAS
+137 VEIDAS

-152 TGSGNTNIELNGDN
+152 TGSGNTNIELKGDN

-267 GTDPSERPDAI
+267 GTDPWGQPGAI

-293 VTITGGAVIEKASGG
+293 VTITGDAVIEKASGG

-333 TVTGGV
+333 KATGGE

-347 GWKSTGTVTI
+347 GWMSTGTVTI

-402 AGIGGGAGG
+402 AGIGGGA
-411 KGTVTID
+411 
-418 GNATI
+418 
-423 NDAQGRDGGAGI
+423 
-435 GGGTLGLGD
+435 LGLGD

-452 IKKATGGDEGAGIG
+452 IKNATGGDEGAGIG
-466 GGAGGLGAV
+466 GGAGSLGDV
-475 TIEGKVTI
+475 DIEGKVTI

-488 GNGAAGI
+488 GIGAAGI
-495 GGGAESQPDV
+495 GGGAESEPDD
-505 DGNGNKTGNNISIKG
+505 DGTGNKTGNKISIKG

-596 GEQKFDGLPV
+596 GERKFAGLPV
-606 GTVITRKDSD
+606 GAVITRRDSD

-625 KPTEP
+625 QPTEP
-630 EKPEKPE
+630 EKPEKPD
-637 PEKPE
+637 PEKPNPNPN
-642 PEKPEPEKPNPN
+642 PENPNPN
-654 PEQPNPNPDNPSQPE
+654 PEQPNPNPENPNP
-669 QPSNPEQPSEP
+669 NPEQPSEP
-680 SGAVSTFAPAEE
+680 SGAVSTSAPAEE

-701 VTVEGLSV
+701 VTVEGLYV
-709 TNALGK
+709 TNALEK
-715 QITHTCTLNAQGKVL
+715 QITHSCTQNVQGKVL
-730 TIRTNSIVA
+730 TIRVNSIVA

-788 THNGLQA
+788 THNGIQA

>member
-18 PFGKKKAAP
+18 PFGKKKASP

-45 MTGMALPAFAAT
+45 MTGMTLPAFAAT
-57 YDIVSGS
+57 YDIASGS
-64 IDIHATKDGN
+64 IDIHATENGN
-74 LISQWN
+74 LISQWFM
-80 WNGENK
+80 NGEQ
-86 KEYVSDSDGK
+86 KEYVSDSNGYIQDR
-96 PIENRPDPDITITS
+96 EDPDITIT
-110 SSSGTSTSNTVTINA
+110 GTSTGNTVTIDA
-125 DKGQTANVTLEN
+125 DKDQTANVTLDN

-267 GTDPSERPDAI
+267 GTDPWGQPGAI

-333 TVTGGV
+333 KATGGE

-347 GWKSTGTVTI
+347 GWMSTGTVTI
-357 KDNATIKNAQGGDGG
+357 KDNATIKNAQGGNGG

-402 AGIGGGAGG
+402 AGIGGGA
-411 KGTVTID
+411 
-418 GNATI
+418 
-423 NDAQGRDGGAGI
+423 
-435 GGGTLGLGD
+435 LGLGD

-452 IKKATGGDEGAGIG
+452 IKNATGGDEGAGIG
-466 GGAGGLGAV
+466 GGAGSLGDV
-475 TIEGKVTI
+475 DIEGKVTI

-488 GNGAAGI
+488 GIGAAGI
-495 GGGAESQPDV
+495 GGGAESEPDD
-505 DGNGNKTGNNISIKG
+505 DGTGNKTGNKISIKG

-549 SVYENDPQDP
+549 SVYENDPQSP

-564 AAITIEGKVTID
+564 AAITIEGKATID
-576 ATAGGKLADNDA
+576 ATAGGS

-596 GEQKFDGLPV
+596 GERKFAGLPV
-606 GTVITRKDSD
+606 GAVITRRDSD

-630 EKPEKPE
+630 EKPE
-637 PEKPE
+637 
-642 PEKPEPEKPNPN
+642 PEKPNPN
-654 PEQPNPNPDNPSQPE
+654 PENPNPNPENPNPNPENPNPDQPSQ
-669 QPSNPEQPSEP
+669 PEQPSEP
-680 SGAVSTFAPAEE
+680 SGAVSTSAPAEE

-701 VTVEGLSV
+701 VTVEGLYV
-709 TNALGK
+709 TNALEK
-715 QITHTCTLNAQGKVL
+715 QITHTCTQNVQGKVL
-730 TIRTNSIVA
+730 TIRVNSIVA

-788 THNGLQA
+788 THNGIQA